1 MIYDSLTHLSRY
13 AALGPRWVAA
23 TEFLRRQDL
32 AKLPD
37 GKTDLIPGEV
47 WAIVVRK
54 EGRLHT
60 VDKFEYH
67 RRYADIHYSPSGG
80 ERIAWQL
87 DCDGLAPAGDFDVEK
102 DFGMMSGPL
111 REFLVMEPG
120 RFAVFFPGEPHAPL
134 LGDQLLTKIALK
146 VLVA

>member
-1 MIYDSLTHLSRY
+1 MIYDSLTHLPRY
-13 AALGPRWVAA
+13 AALGPRWAAA
-23 TEFLRRQDL
+23 TEFLSRSDL
-32 AKLPD
+32 VKLPD
-37 GKTDLIPGEV
+37 GKIDLIPGEV

-54 EGRLHT
+54 EGRPLT

-87 DCDGLAPAGDFDVEK
+87 DFDGLTLAGDFDVEK

-111 REFLVMEPG
+111 REFLVMKPD
-120 RFAVFFPGEPHAPL
+120 RFAILFPGEPHAPL
-134 LGDQLLTKIALK
+134 LGDCLLTKIALK
-146 VLVA
+146 ILVA